1 MQKAPDVGSLPIGHI
16 WKIIKLIKNH
26 WNSYISIFSKKSKK
40 IYVCLHVLSILSKL
54 SNFVQSNPKCPKL
67 SKIVQNVQNV
77 QIVCNMT
84 NTNFRAKIT
93 RITNIAVKNF
103 YLWFENLF
111 SFSKAEERVKN
122 EWILCAE
129 CISFQVHFF
138 IQSGFE
144 LRSCIVYHV
153 SQLFENHPKK
163 IVKSK
168 NNFFFLL

>member
-1 MQKAPDVGSLPIGHI
+1 M
-16 WKIIKLIKNH
+16 
-26 WNSYISIFSKKSKK
+26 
-40 IYVCLHVLSILSKL
+40 
-54 SNFVQSNPKCPKL
+54 
-67 SKIVQNVQNV
+67 
-77 QIVCNMT
+77 
-84 NTNFRAKIT
+84 
-93 RITNIAVKNF
+93 
-103 YLWFENLF
+103 
-111 SFSKAEERVKN
+111 KN

-168 NNFFFLL
+168 NIFFFLLQNLLGSYFRAKNQYYQRLQLKSFFGMKIQIFKSLAMIKILFLEFSIIFLLFRRKTDLSSSIRERQK

>member
-1 MQKAPDVGSLPIGHI
+1 M
-16 WKIIKLIKNH
+16 
-26 WNSYISIFSKKSKK
+26 
-40 IYVCLHVLSILSKL
+40 
-54 SNFVQSNPKCPKL
+54 
-67 SKIVQNVQNV
+67 
-77 QIVCNMT
+77 
-84 NTNFRAKIT
+84 
-93 RITNIAVKNF
+93 
-103 YLWFENLF
+103 
-111 SFSKAEERVKN
+111 KN

-168 NNFFFLL
+168 NIFFFLLQNLLGSYFRAKNQYYQRLQLKSFFGMKIQIFKSLAMIKILFLVFSIIFLLFRRKTDLSSSIRERQK